1 MLASDPDPMVNRTEV
16 VRRMVSVSEALRLP
30 VDTSPVMVDGVCDG
44 WKVVG
49 QSRMLVG
56 LSWLCRVLIAVVV
69 VEVQRNAHIFSP
81 FKIKRI

>member
-1 MLASDPDPMVNRTEV
+1 MVNRTEV

>member
-1 MLASDPDPMVNRTEV
+1 MVKRTEV

-69 VEVQRNAHIFSP
+69 VEVQRNAHIVSP

>member
-1 MLASDPDPMVNRTEV
+1 MVKRTEV

>member
-1 MLASDPDPMVNRTEV
+1 MVNRTEV

-69 VEVQRNAHIFSP
+69 VEVQRNAQIFSP